1 MYTYGQK
8 LTYESRAI
16 SNKKTGVIGMTN
28 VQTHEQTT
36 RLKLM
41 IDYLAVL
48 EKLQATGKSY
58 VNREISNM
66 MERIEEEFAALK

>member
-1 MYTYGQK
+1 
-8 LTYESRAI
+8 
-16 SNKKTGVIGMTN
+16 MTN

-48 EKLQATGKSY
+48 AKLQATDKSY

-66 MERIEEEFAALK
+66 TERIEEEFAALK